1 LHTIHTT
8 EYSENILGF
17 FGEIFSKKRIQTQLT
32 AILQESSSSSST
44 NRFHQLSQELLGS
57 VAAVPDLDDLMLY
70 PDRRRIPV
78 AENLLEV
85 DTLHGMW
92 FLKTKWLSHY
102 LTQVWR
108 GSGVIDSN
116 LNQMIEN
123 LNRVPGVCLSFL
135 SACCGRYSLVSI
147 LEIFWWDQKVFEST
161 SLRTLTHWQFS
172 SYVVP
177 CLYEDS
183 STWGDISSTGYS
195 SPSLLQDMLR
205 PATIQVSTSYAQQL
219 L

>member
-57 VAAVPDLDDLMLY
+57 VGGVPDLDDLMLY

-102 LTQVWR
+102 LTQV
-108 GSGVIDSN
+108 
-116 LNQMIEN
+116 
-123 LNRVPGVCLSFL
+123 
-135 SACCGRYSLVSI
+135 
-147 LEIFWWDQKVFEST
+147 
-161 SLRTLTHWQFS
+161 
-172 SYVVP
+172 
-177 CLYEDS
+177 
-183 STWGDISSTGYS
+183 
-195 SPSLLQDMLR
+195 
-205 PATIQVSTSYAQQL
+205 
-219 L
+219 